1 MKNAILVNIP
11 ITETLYPS
19 ASLAAI
25 IPVFKKHGIDTVIED
40 LNLNLSET
48 VDYEMLQEIYHWC
61 ELSGDLSS
69 SSKDKLNS
77 WLDHQIKNWNTE
89 DLQYVT
95 VSVFT
100 YHSILFAQMLLLS
113 IQRHLPDVH
122 VIIGGSGVSSNLKDI
137 TDNIYFGEQIL
148 QNQWADSVIFGDG
161 ELVLDALLSGNSYP
175 GLNKNNPIQIDDLD
189 SLAAPDYSDFD
200 FVRYKDNR
208 LLITGSRG
216 CVRHCTFCDIDTIWP
231 KFKYRSPENLVKEI
245 IEHAKKYKIQRFEF
259 TDSLINGSVS
269 GWIKFNE
276 LLANAK
282 AKDPDLKDISYSGQF
297 ICRDQKNQP
306 TVMYELMHYAGARQ
320 IAVGI
325 ESFSNKIR
333 DAMKKKFSDSSI
345 EYHLAQC
352 ARWSIPNI
360 FLMLVGHP
368 EETIADHQRNVD
380 CLYQFKPYS
389 DMGTIFMIRWGT
401 TMHILKDTPLARDGL
416 YDLEHADYSNSES
429 IYAWVN
435 ALNPTNTLSERVRRR
450 LELHCLSHKLGY
462 SQPNSRAELVT
473 MYNILEKYQPQK
485 QKEIFL
491 ISK

>member
-1 MKNAILVNIP
+1 VKKAILVNIP

-19 ASLAAI
+19 GSLAAI
-25 IPVFKKHGIDTVIED
+25 IPVFKKHGISTVIED
-40 LNLNLSET
+40 LNLKLRET
-48 VDYEMLQEIYHWC
+48 VDDEVLQEIYHWC
-61 ELSGDLSS
+61 ELSGNLSEH
-69 SSKDKLNS
+69 SKDQLNL
-77 WLDHQIKNWNTE
+77 WLDDQVKNWHTE
-89 DLQYVT
+89 NLQYVA

-100 YHSILFAQMLLLS
+100 YHSILFAQMLLWS
-113 IQRHLPDVH
+113 IRRHLPTVH
-122 VIIGGSGVSSNLKDI
+122 IIVGGSGVSSNLKDI
-137 TDNIYFGEQIL
+137 TDHIYFGEQIL
-148 QNQWADSVIFGDG
+148 QKQWANSVVFGDG
-161 ELVLDALLSGNSYP
+161 EMVLDALLSGHPYP
-175 GLNKNNPIQIDDLD
+175 GLNQNNPVQIDNLD

-200 FVRYKDNR
+200 FERYKDNR

-231 KFKYRSPENLVKEI
+231 KFKYRSPENQVKEI

-282 AKDPDLKDISYSGQF
+282 AQDADLKDISYSGQF
-297 ICRDQKNQP
+297 ICRDRKNQP
-306 TVMYELMHYAGARQ
+306 AIMYELMHYAGARQ
-320 IAVGI
+320 ISVGI

-345 EYHLAQC
+345 EYHLDQC
-352 ARWSIPNI
+352 ARWGIPNI

-368 EETIADHQRNVD
+368 EETMIDHQRNID
-380 CLYQFKPYS
+380 CLYQFQPYS

-416 YDLEHADYSNSES
+416 YDLEHADYGNAES

-435 ALNPTNTLSERVRRR
+435 ALNPTNTLAERVRRR
-450 LELHCLSHKLGY
+450 LELHCLSYELGY
-462 SQPNSRAELVT
+462 SQPNSRAELVA
-473 MYNILEKYQPQK
+473 MYNILEKYQPLK
-485 QKEIFL
+485 SHKIFPL
-491 ISK
+491 SK